1 MLNDI
6 IIKFPEVL
14 KKSCIPKNPNIFKE
28 ILKDKGYKNVV
39 EIGTGTG
46 LSTCMIS
53 AFVDHV
59 YTFDV
64 RVKNYVRDLF
74 WDMKINNITRIIS
87 RTENYSFIEAL
98 DFDFAFIDGDHIG
111 ETPRLDFEAVKK
123 CGRVLFHDIDRPAV
137 KKVLDSLPAG
147 EVAYRGDMAYWRSHE

>member
-6 IIKFPEVL
+6 ILKYPEVL

-28 ILKDKGYKNVV
+28 LLENKKYKNVV
-39 EIGTGTG
+39 EIGTGSG

-53 AFVDHV
+53 AFVSHV

-74 WDMKINNITRIIS
+74 WDMKIKNITRVIS
-87 RTENYSFIEAL
+87 RTEIYPFIETL
-98 DFDFAFIDGDHIG
+98 DFDFAFIDGDHTG
-111 ETPRLDFEAVKK
+111 EAPRLDFEAVKK
-123 CGRVLFHDIDRPAV
+123 CGRVLFHDINRPAV
-137 KKVLDSLPAG
+137 KALLYELQNVEIIG
-147 EVAYRGDMAYWRSHE
+147 EMAYWRSHE